1 MYSCIIDLSLNLPDK
16 IGGIIMA
23 TYSRFTLNDRIT
35 IQSALNSRLSFRSIA
50 LQLNRHPSSIQREVC
65 RNSIES
71 NTFSY
76 NNGKNRCIH
85 RAYCTNND
93 LCSGMSLVCKK
104 KRCASCRK
112 VLCNTLC
119 PDFVEIH
126 CHLLDKPPY
135 VCNGCE
141 KKPSCNLRKRIY
153 NAQKADSSASLLK
166 SESRSGISLSQEEII
181 EFNARISPLIKKGQS
196 IHHIMISNPD
206 WFTISEKTAYML
218 VHSGLIDA
226 RPVDLPRAVRFKPRK
241 KSKEVKVDKKCRI
254 GRSYDD
260 YLRYVS
266 EHPDVAVLQ
275 GDTVEGVK
283 GGKCILT
290 LTWASWDFQIGF
302 LRDHNDSASV
312 SAIVNAL
319 YETLGFEAFSKVMPS
334 VWLLDNGAEFSNP
347 VEIEKYGIR
356 VFYCDP
362 SAPYQKGSCENTHEH
377 IRRIL
382 PKSTSFNDLTQ
393 DFLDVMFSHIN
404 SMVRKKLNN
413 RSSYD
418 LFSTVYGNDIDIPSL
433 FKISRI
439 ASNDVM
445 LTPQLRR
452 QYFEKG
458 VSHTKEAS
466 PL

>member
-1 MYSCIIDLSLNLPDK
+1 
-16 IGGIIMA
+16 MA
-23 TYSRFTLNDRIT
+23 AYSRLTLNDRIA
-35 IQSALNSRLSFRSIA
+35 IQSALDSRLSFRSIA
-50 LQLNRHPSSIQREVC
+50 FQLNRHPSSIQREVC

-76 NNGKNRCIH
+76 NHSRNRCIH
-85 RAYCTNND
+85 RAYCAKND
-93 LCSGMSLVCKK
+93 LCSGMPLACKK
-104 KRCASCRK
+104 KKCTSCRK

-119 PDFVEIH
+119 TDFVEIH
-126 CHLLDKPPY
+126 CNLLDKPPY

-141 KKPSCNLRKRIY
+141 KKPSCNLRKMIY
-153 NAQKADSSASLLK
+153 NAKKADSSASLLK
-166 SESRSGISLSQEEII
+166 SESRSGISLSHEEII
-181 EFNARISPLIKKGQS
+181 EFNNRISPLIKRGQS

-226 RPVDLPRAVRFKPRK
+226 RPIDLPRAVRFKYRK

-254 GRSYDD
+254 GRSYDE
-260 YLRYVS
+260 YLRYIS
-266 EHPDVAVLQ
+266 EHPDETVLQ

-290 LTWASWDFQIGF
+290 LTWVSWDFQIGF

-312 SAIVNAL
+312 SAIVNNL
-319 YETLGFEAFSKVMPS
+319 YELLGLEVFSKVMPS
-334 VWLLDNGAEFSNP
+334 IWLLDNGSEFSNP
-347 VEIEKYGIR
+347 TEIEKYGIH

-362 SAPYQKGSCENTHEH
+362 AAPYQKGACENTHEH

-382 PKSTSFNDLTQ
+382 PKGTSFNDLTQ
-393 DFLDVMFSHIN
+393 DFLHVMFSHIN
-404 SMVRKKLNN
+404 SMVRKKLND

-418 LFSTVYGNDIDIPSL
+418 LFSSVYGNDIDISSH

-445 LTPQLRR
+445 LSPQLRR
-452 QYFEKG
+452 QYFEKSA
-458 VSHTKEAS
+458 SHTKETS